1 MAAESLLLRLPGAQE
16 LVSRTLNAA
25 LSSRPPSQPLQEADE
40 RSTAQAL
47 DAGDDRQQSWDHRRP
62 GEPASQSLPFC
73 DPDGGEGGV
82 DIQEG
87 REKEV
92 VGGLMSSTAVAGSTG
107 SLSAL
112 DAVSREFGPVMQ
124 SEWVIDVDGLQRGMG
139 VHRMYTVVRP
149 GELRIATS
157 IVAEM

>member
-1 MAAESLLLRLPGAQE
+1 MAAESLLLRLPDAQE
-16 LVSRTLNAA
+16 LVSRTLDAA
-25 LSSRPPSQPLQEADE
+25 LSSSGPHQPLQEADK
-40 RSTAQAL
+40 RSTAQAM
-47 DAGDDRQQSWDHRRP
+47 DAGDEQSWDQRRA
-62 GEPASQSLPFC
+62 GEPGSQSLPFC

-82 DIQEG
+82 DIHEG

-92 VGGLMSSTAVAGSTG
+92 VGGLMSSTAAAGSTG

-112 DAVSREFGPVMQ
+112 DAVSGELGPIMQ
-124 SEWVIDVDGLQRGMG
+124 SEWVVDVDALQRGMG